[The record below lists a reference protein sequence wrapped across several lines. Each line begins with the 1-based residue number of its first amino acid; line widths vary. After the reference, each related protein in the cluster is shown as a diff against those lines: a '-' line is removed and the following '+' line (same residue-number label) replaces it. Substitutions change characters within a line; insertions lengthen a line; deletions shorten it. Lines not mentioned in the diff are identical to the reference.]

1 MIPVYDAK
9 SSTKHFLNIYFVTK
23 SAFSK
28 AHLILMKIVI
38 IPFIPDVETQIQ
50 KGSITCPRI

>member
-1 MIPVYDAK
+1 MMQNVVP
-9 SSTKHFLNIYFVTK
+9 NISWIFISVTK